1 LSISSTTSKGINTS
15 STVAQITSNADT
27 SISTSLVNGKV
38 IVNIGLNASGLA
50 GAEYKIGYDD
60 SKLKLDDISFDTGNS
75 VTNFSTHKEN
85 IITFGS
91 MDKTGVSSIKQG
103 VPYKLIFSPKSTL
116 TNTSGLIFTYFA
128 EAVDNKA
135 NKVILNIK

>member
-1 LSISSTTSKGINTS
+1 LSSTSTTSKGVSTSNTI
-15 STVAQITSNADT
+15 AQITSNADT

-38 IVNIGLNASGLA
+38 IVSVGLSATGLA

-60 SKLKLDDISFDTGNS
+60 SKLKLDDVTFNTGNS

-103 VPYKLIFSPKSTL
+103 TPYKLIFTPKTTL

-128 EAVDNKA
+128 EAVDSKA